1 MRLLSLHVMQCF
13 CFPFFTL
20 WPFICWS
27 ANNISPI
34 CLSSVH
40 HKKNFE
46 DTVLFF
52 FFLLHL
58 IQSRIYNSD
67 ISSIDRWNL
76 SNCLSNIDSK
86 HRCLDCNRYI
96 SSSLSKNEKASDPN
110 YKHNDYKKDVLHHHH
125 LCSFEYMFR
134 YFIEIEN

>member
-1 MRLLSLHVMQCF
+1 MWCNVSVFHSLRSDRSSAEVQTIFHQFVYHQCI
-13 CFPFFTL
+13 T
-20 WPFICWS
+20 
-27 ANNISPI
+27 
-34 CLSSVH
+34 
-40 HKKNFE
+40 KKILRIRFY
-46 DTVLFF
+46 FF

-86 HRCLDCNRYI
+86 HRCLDCNQYI

-125 LCSFEYMFR
+125 LCSFENMFR